1 MKSVAGCWPL
11 AAVGVGLVAGC
22 CVNCC
27 EKTYDVVIYG
37 SSPAALS
44 AAISAQRLGKSA
56 VIVCP
61 ETRIGGLTTGGLGQT
76 DIGNKSAFGGL
87 ALQFYKDVADYYKD
101 DANWIW
107 QKRSDYLPDGQCTGS
122 LGADSMW
129 TFEPHAALQILEG
142 WERKHGLD
150 IRRGEYLDR
159 EPKSGVEA
167 EEGRIKAIRTLSG
180 NVYRGRMFVDATYE
194 GDLMAA
200 AGVTY
205 FVGREANAVY
215 GETISGIEMRA
226 AKSHQFRK
234 GVDPY
239 VGKGD
244 PKSGLLPNV
253 EPYNPAEKDGDGD
266 KRVQAYCFRMCLTDV
281 PENRIP
287 FVRPANYRELDY
299 ELLLRNFEAG
309 EDGLPWINS
318 KMPNRKTDTNNC
330 RGFASDFIGRNW
342 SWPEASYAERE
353 KILKEHLDYQMGLMW
368 TLANHPRVPAVIRA
382 EVSKWGTCR
391 DEFKDGPGN
400 GWQSQLYVR
409 EARRLVGDVVMT
421 EHHCRGDRKVT
432 RPVAMG
438 AYGMDS
444 HNVRRHVGAD
454 GFVHNEG
461 DVQDYNRYSEFGD
474 RRHLLDPDRRK
485 RRENRFPPYG
495 VDYGAL
501 IPKRGECA
509 NLFVPVCISASHMA
523 FGSIRMEPVFFALG
537 QVAGTAAAQA
547 IDGGCAVQDLPYA
560 PLRARLLADGQ
571 VLEWKGK

>member
-1 MKSVAGCWPL
+1 MKKLV
-11 AAVGVGLVAGC
+11 VGGLCLVVGGLLAGC
-22 CVNCC
+22 CESTC

-101 DANWIW
+101 EVNWTW
-107 QKRSDYLPDGQCTGS
+107 QKRSDYLPDGQCAGS

-142 WERKHGLD
+142 WEKEHGLD
-150 IRRGEYLDR
+150 IRRGEWLDR
-159 EPKSGVEA
+159 EEGKVKVEG
-167 EEGRIKAIRTLSG
+167 EGEQRRIVSFRTLSG

-205 FVGREANAVY
+205 FVGREANSVY

-226 AKSHQFRK
+226 AKSHQFMK

-239 VGKGD
+239 VVKGD

-287 FVRPANYRELDY
+287 FVKPANYRELDY

-309 EDGLPWINS
+309 EKGLPWINS

-368 TLANHPRVPAVIRA
+368 TLANHPRVPAAIRA
-382 EVSKWGTCR
+382 EFARWGTCR
-391 DEFKDGPGN
+391 DEFKDGLGN
-400 GWQSQLYVR
+400 GWQNQLYVR

-421 EHHCRGDRKVT
+421 EHHCRGDRTVS

-474 RRHLLDPDRRK
+474 RKHLLDPDWRK
-485 RRENRFPPYG
+485 NRFPPYS
-495 VDYGAL
+495 VDYGAI

-509 NLFVPVCISASHMA
+509 NLFVPVCLSASHMA

-560 PLRARLLADGQ
+560 PLRKQLLADGQ
-571 VLEWKGK
+571 VIERKAD